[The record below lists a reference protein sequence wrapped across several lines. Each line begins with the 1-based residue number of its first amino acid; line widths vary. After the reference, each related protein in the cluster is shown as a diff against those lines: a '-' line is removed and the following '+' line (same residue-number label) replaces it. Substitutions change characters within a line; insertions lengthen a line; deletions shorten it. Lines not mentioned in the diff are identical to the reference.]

1 MPPIS
6 TSAAICAQCSHER
19 QYPFYFTAMCAFHT
33 SQPPRIAVGIP
44 MFWSNEQLKTP
55 SEYWE
60 DSVLQTSRF
69 SPTSSIDVLEESVSV
84 PESSASASISVQ
96 PVQDQAVSKRKN
108 TRSREQNRN
117 AQQNFRAR
125 KEDLIKARGKRI
137 EVLGEEIAT
146 LSYANGRLTKT
157 VECLQQK
164 VAELQ
169 QQNKVLRRLSVSNL
183 NLSGEIR
190 RENASVLQDIA
201 GSEVKMASF

>member
-1 MPPIS
+1 
-6 TSAAICAQCSHER
+6 
-19 QYPFYFTAMCAFHT
+19 
-33 SQPPRIAVGIP
+33 